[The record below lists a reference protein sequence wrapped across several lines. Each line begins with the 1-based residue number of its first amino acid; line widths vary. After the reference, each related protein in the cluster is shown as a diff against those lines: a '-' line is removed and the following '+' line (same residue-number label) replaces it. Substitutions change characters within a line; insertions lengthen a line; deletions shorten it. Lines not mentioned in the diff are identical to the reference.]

1 MTMGR
6 SAGLPSPDPLPVIA
20 TGVRLPWDDV
30 VEDPVAALADARL
43 RLGDTFVV
51 DSGDDRYLFLFSPL
65 GVAAL
70 YALPEETA
78 SKGVADWR
86 MLRRKLPDEV
96 FAGRRVL
103 PHQLFGREDVA
114 SYLRNV
120 ELAVETAADEL
131 GPEGEVDLF
140 ALSRRLGHRV
150 GLASWGGPGAAEG
163 ARFETLVRAFDQL
176 DGSES
181 FVHPDAM
188 AQVAATDKAAE
199 RAALAEVVAQLGLG
213 LGLEPAQGRVS
224 ESETGGHTL
233 FNRVVAAWADAAP
246 EEAATGVCL
255 DITLIHVASMSN
267 LFAALGWH
275 MVDLME
281 HPDEADAVRLGDVG
295 LAETCALE
303 STRMAQ
309 RSIMARYTLAPFS
322 IDLEE
327 GPLEIPAGMTVATLL
342 PLTNCSAAPGL
353 DRWDP
358 ARWNRRR
365 LRTPNGLAAAELVT
379 VFGHGGHSCPARPFS
394 LAAMTLTSR
403 RLLSQ
408 FRWEPSW
415 PAHPR
420 SGFRPD
426 RRRGAFGGAVPCPL
440 LATLSEGGRAWL
452 TNTNETNTKSNTMTQ
467 RRAPRCGSRSGGPC
481 TCRSIRRPTSS
492 RTRSASDWPHP
503 TTSGVNGPTWIRKAR
518 DGFGRA
524 SSPAPVSWRTSWPS
538 RLHTA

>member
-1 MTMGR
+1 VISGQ
-6 SAGLPSPDPLPVIA
+6 SAGLPSPDPLPAVA

-30 VEDPVAALADARL
+30 VEDPVATLAGARA
-43 RLGDTFVV
+43 RFGDTFVV

-70 YALPEETA
+70 YGLPEEAA

-103 PHQLFGREDVA
+103 PHQLFGRQDVA
-114 SYLRNV
+114 TYLRNV
-120 ELAVETAADEL
+120 ELAVKAAVDEL
-131 GPEGEVDLF
+131 GSEGEVDLF
-140 ALSRRLGHRV
+140 SLSRRLGHRV

-163 ARFETLVRAFDQL
+163 ERFEALIRAFDRL

-188 AQVAATDKAAE
+188 AHVAATDKAEE
-199 RAALAEVVAQLGLG
+199 RAALAEVAARLGP
-213 LGLEPAQGRVS
+213 GLERRRADGNKEEKEGRG
-224 ESETGGHTL
+224 EHTL
-233 FNRVVAAWADAAP
+233 FDRVVDSWADAAP
-246 EEAATGVCL
+246 EKAGTGICL

-275 MVDLME
+275 LVDLLE
-281 HPDEADAVRLGDVG
+281 HPDEAHQVRLGDTG

-309 RSIMARYTLAPFS
+309 RSIMARYTLAPFT
-322 IDLEE
+322 IELED
-327 GPLEIPAGMTVATLL
+327 GPLEIPSGMTIATLL

-353 DRWDP
+353 DHWDP
-358 ARWNRRR
+358 ARWDRRR
-365 LRTPNGLAAAELVT
+365 LRTPNALAAAELVT

-408 FRWEPSW
+408 FRWELCSSE
-415 PAHPR
+415 HPQTVR
-420 SGFRPD
+420 
-426 RRRGAFGGAVPCPL
+426 AQIGGVA
-440 LATLSEGGRAWL
+440 
-452 TNTNETNTKSNTMTQ
+452 
-467 RRAPRCGSRSGGPC
+467 
-481 TCRSIRRPTSS
+481 
-492 RTRSASDWPHP
+492 RSAEPC
-503 TTSGVNGPTWIRKAR
+503 RAR
-518 DGFGRA
+518 YRR
-524 SSPAPVSWRTSWPS
+524 W
-538 RLHTA
+538 

>member
-1 MTMGR
+1 MTRGQ
-6 SAGLPSPDPLPVIA
+6 SVGPPSPDPMPVIA
-20 TGVRLPWDDV
+20 AGVGLPWDDV
-30 VEDPVAALADARL
+30 VEDPVGVLAEARSL
-43 RLGDTFVV
+43 LGDTFVV

-70 YALPEETA
+70 YGLPEEKA

-86 MLRRKLPDEV
+86 MLRRKLPEEV

-114 SYLRNV
+114 AYLRNV
-120 ELAVETAADEL
+120 ESAVETAADEL
-131 GPEGEVDLF
+131 GSEGEVDLF
-140 ALSRRLGHRV
+140 SLSRRLGHRV

-163 ARFETLVRAFDQL
+163 ERFDTLVRAFDQL

-188 AQVAATDKAAE
+188 AYVAATDKAEE
-199 RAALAEVVAQLGLG
+199 RAALAEVTAQLGLG
-213 LGLEPAQGRVS
+213 LKQRRAS
-224 ESETGGHTL
+224 DHADADYML
-233 FNRVVAAWADAAP
+233 FDRVVDAWADAA
-246 EEAATGVCL
+246 EEAAMGICL

-275 MVDLME
+275 LVDLME
-281 HPDEADAVRLGDVG
+281 HPDEAEEVRLGETG

-309 RSIMARYTLAPFS
+309 RSIMARFTLASFS

-327 GPLEIPAGMTVATLL
+327 GPLEVPAGMTVATLL
-342 PLTNCSAAPGL
+342 PLTNRSAAPGL
-353 DRWDP
+353 DCWDP

-365 LRTPNGLAAAELVT
+365 LRTPNGLAAGELVT

-415 PAHPR
+415 SEHP
-420 SGFRPD
+420 D
-426 RRRGAFGGAVPCPL
+426 
-440 LATLSEGGRAWL
+440 
-452 TNTNETNTKSNTMTQ
+452 
-467 RRAPRCGSRSGGPC
+467 
-481 TCRSIRRPTSS
+481 
-492 RTRSASDWPHP
+492 
-503 TTSGVNGPTWIRKAR
+503 
-518 DGFGRA
+518 
-524 SSPAPVSWRTSWPS
+524 PVSAQIGGVARAAAPCRARYWR
-538 RLHTA
+538 R

>member
-1 MTMGR
+1 MTPRR
-6 SAGLPSPDPLPVIA
+6 SAGPPSPDPMPVIA
-20 TGVRLPWDDV
+20 EGVRLPWDAV
-30 VEDPVAALADARL
+30 VEDPVATLTDARA

-51 DSGDDRYLFLFSPL
+51 DSGDDRYLFLFSPM

-70 YALPEETA
+70 YGLPEENA

-120 ELAVETAADEL
+120 EMAVDTAADEL
-131 GPEGEVDLF
+131 GSEGEVDLF
-140 ALSRRLGHRV
+140 SLSRRLGHRV

-163 ARFETLVRAFDQL
+163 ERFETLVRAFDQL

-199 RAALAEVVAQLGLG
+199 RAALAEVTAQLGLG
-213 LGLEPAQGRVS
+213 LALQQERGRGSVGDGAGDG
-224 ESETGGHTL
+224 EHTL
-233 FNRVVAAWADAAP
+233 FNRVVDAWADAAP
-246 EEAATGVCL
+246 EDAVRGICL
-255 DITLIHVASMSN
+255 DIPLIHIASMSN

-275 MVDLME
+275 LVDLIE

-309 RSIMARYTLAPFS
+309 RSIMARFTLAPFT

-327 GPLEIPAGMTVATLL
+327 GPLEVPAGMTVATLL

-365 LRTPNGLAAAELVT
+365 LRTPNGLAVAELVT

-403 RLLSQ
+403 RLLSR
-408 FRWEPSW
+408 FDWEPSW
-415 PAHPR
+415 SVHP
-420 SGFRPD
+420 
-426 RRRGAFGGAVPCPL
+426 
-440 LATLSEGGRAWL
+440 E
-452 TNTNETNTKSNTMTQ
+452 
-467 RRAPRCGSRSGGPC
+467 
-481 TCRSIRRPTSS
+481 
-492 RTRSASDWPHP
+492 
-503 TTSGVNGPTWIRKAR
+503 
-518 DGFGRA
+518 
-524 SSPAPVSWRTSWPS
+524 PVSAQIGGVARAAAPCRARYWR
-538 RLHTA
+538 R

>member
-1 MTMGR
+1 MTPRR
-6 SAGLPSPDPLPVIA
+6 SAGPPSPDPMPAIA
-20 TGVRLPWDDV
+20 TAARLPWDAV
-30 VEDPVAALADARL
+30 VEDPVGTLAEART

-51 DSGDDRYLFLFSPL
+51 DSGDDRYLFVFSPA
-65 GVAAL
+65 GVAAF
-70 YALPEETA
+70 YALPEEKA

-96 FAGRRVL
+96 FDARRVL

-114 SYLRNV
+114 TYLRNV
-120 ELAVETAADEL
+120 EVAVAAAADEL

-140 ALSRRLGHRV
+140 SLSRRLGHRV

-163 ARFETLVRAFDQL
+163 ERFETLVRAFDQL

-188 AQVAATDKAAE
+188 AHVAATEKAEE
-199 RAALAEVVAQLGLG
+199 RQALTVITSQLGLG
-213 LGLEPAQGRVS
+213 LEQRR
-224 ESETGGHTL
+224 GHDEAHAL
-233 FNRVVAAWADAAP
+233 FDRVVGAWADAAP
-246 EEAATGVCL
+246 AAAATGACL

-275 MVDLME
+275 LVDLME
-281 HPDEADAVRLGDVG
+281 HPEVGEQVRLGDTG

-309 RSIMARYTLAPFS
+309 RSIMARFTLAPVTM
-322 IDLEE
+322 DLEQ
-327 GPLEIPAGMTVATLL
+327 GPLEIPPGMTVATLL
-342 PLTNCSAAPGL
+342 PLTNRSAAPGL

-365 LRTPNGLAAAELVT
+365 LRTPNGLPAAELVT

-408 FRWEPSW
+408 FRWELCSSE
-415 PAHPR
+415 HPEPVR
-420 SGFRPD
+420 
-426 RRRGAFGGAVPCPL
+426 AQIGGVA
-440 LATLSEGGRAWL
+440 
-452 TNTNETNTKSNTMTQ
+452 
-467 RRAPRCGSRSGGPC
+467 
-481 TCRSIRRPTSS
+481 
-492 RTRSASDWPHP
+492 RSAEPC
-503 TTSGVNGPTWIRKAR
+503 RAR
-518 DGFGRA
+518 Y
-524 SSPAPVSWRTSWPS
+524 WR
-538 RLHTA
+538 R

>member
-1 MTMGR
+1 M
-6 SAGLPSPDPLPVIA
+6 PVIA
-20 TGVRLPWDDV
+20 EGVRLPWDDV
-30 VEDPVAALADARL
+30 VEDPVAALAEARS

-51 DSGDDRYLFLFSPL
+51 DSGDDRYVFLFSPM

-70 YALPEETA
+70 YGLPEEAA

-114 SYLRNV
+114 TYLRNV
-120 ELAVETAADEL
+120 ESAVETAADEL

-140 ALSRRLGHRV
+140 SLSRRLGHRV

-163 ARFETLVRAFDQL
+163 GRFETLIGAFDQL

-199 RAALAEVVAQLGLG
+199 RAALAEVTAQLGLG
-213 LGLEPAQGRVS
+213 LALQHERGRAS
-224 ESETGGHTL
+224 AGDGDGEHTL
-233 FNRVVAAWADAAP
+233 FNRVVDAWADATP
-246 EEAATGVCL
+246 EDAATGICL

-275 MVDLME
+275 LVDLME
-281 HPDEADAVRLGDVG
+281 HPDEAEAVRLGDVG

-309 RSIMARYTLAPFS
+309 RSIMARFTLAPFTLD
-322 IDLEE
+322 IEE
-327 GPLEIPAGMTVATLL
+327 GPLDIPSGMTVATLL
-342 PLTNCSAAPGL
+342 PLTNCNAAPGL

-415 PAHPR
+415 SAHPEPVPAQIGGVAR
-420 SGFRPD
+420 AAAPCHARYW
-426 RRRGAFGGAVPCPL
+426 RR
-440 LATLSEGGRAWL
+440 
-452 TNTNETNTKSNTMTQ
+452 
-467 RRAPRCGSRSGGPC
+467 
-481 TCRSIRRPTSS
+481 
-492 RTRSASDWPHP
+492 
-503 TTSGVNGPTWIRKAR
+503 
-518 DGFGRA
+518 
-524 SSPAPVSWRTSWPS
+524 
-538 RLHTA
+538 

>member
-1 MTMGR
+1 MTPGR
-6 SAGLPSPDPLPVIA
+6 SVGPPSPDPLPVIA
-20 TGVRLPWDDV
+20 SGVRLPWDDV
-30 VEDPVAALADARL
+30 VEDPVATLADARS

-51 DSGDDRYLFLFSPL
+51 DSGADRYLFLFSPL

-70 YALPEETA
+70 YGLPEETA

-114 SYLRNV
+114 AYLRNV
-120 ELAVETAADEL
+120 EQAVEATADEL

-140 ALSRRLGHRV
+140 SLTRRLGHRV

-163 ARFETLVRAFDQL
+163 ERLETLIRAFDRL

-188 AQVAATDKAAE
+188 ARVAATDKAEE
-199 RAALAEVVAQLGLG
+199 RAALAEVTAQLGLG
-213 LGLEPAQGRVS
+213 LAQRRAS
-224 ESETGGHTL
+224 EGPTTKAGTHCSTGSSTRGPM
-233 FNRVVAAWADAAP
+233 RSP
-246 EEAATGVCL
+246 EEAATGICV

-275 MVDLME
+275 LVDLLE
-281 HPDEADAVRLGDVG
+281 HPDEAERVRLGETG

-309 RSIMARYTLAPFS
+309 RSIMARYTLAPFT

-327 GPLEIPAGMTVATLL
+327 GPLAIPAGMTVATLL
-342 PLTNCSAAPGL
+342 PLTNRSAAPGL
-353 DRWDP
+353 GRWDP
-358 ARWNRRR
+358 TRWNRRR

-394 LAAMTLTSR
+394 LSAMTLTSQ
-403 RLLSQ
+403 RLLSR

-415 PAHPR
+415 AQHPDPVPAQIGGVARAAAPCR
-420 SGFRPD
+420 ARY
-426 RRRGAFGGAVPCPL
+426 RRR
-440 LATLSEGGRAWL
+440 
-452 TNTNETNTKSNTMTQ
+452 
-467 RRAPRCGSRSGGPC
+467 
-481 TCRSIRRPTSS
+481 
-492 RTRSASDWPHP
+492 
-503 TTSGVNGPTWIRKAR
+503 
-518 DGFGRA
+518 
-524 SSPAPVSWRTSWPS
+524 
-538 RLHTA
+538 

>member
-1 MTMGR
+1 
-6 SAGLPSPDPLPVIA
+6 
-20 TGVRLPWDDV
+20 
-30 VEDPVAALADARL
+30 
-43 RLGDTFVV
+43 
-51 DSGDDRYLFLFSPL
+51 
-65 GVAAL
+65 
-70 YALPEETA
+70 
-78 SKGVADWR
+78 
-86 MLRRKLPDEV
+86 
-96 FAGRRVL
+96 VL

-120 ELAVETAADEL
+120 ESAVETAADEL

-140 ALSRRLGHRV
+140 SLSRRLGHRV

-163 ARFETLVRAFDQL
+163 GRFETLIGAFDQL

-199 RAALAEVVAQLGLG
+199 RAALAEVTAQLGLG
-213 LGLEPAQGRVS
+213 LALQHERGRGS
-224 ESETGGHTL
+224 GSAGDGEHTL
-233 FNRVVAAWADAAP
+233 FNRVVDAWADATP
-246 EEAATGVCL
+246 EDAATGICL

-275 MVDLME
+275 LVDLME
-281 HPDEADAVRLGDVG
+281 HPEEAEAVRLGDVG

-309 RSIMARYTLAPFS
+309 RSIMARFTLVPFTLD
-322 IDLEE
+322 IEE
-327 GPLEIPAGMTVATLL
+327 GPLDIPSGMTVATLL
-342 PLTNCSAAPGL
+342 PLTNCNAAPGL

-365 LRTPNGLAAAELVT
+365 LRTPNGLPTAELVT

-415 PAHPR
+415 SAHPE
-420 SGFRPD
+420 
-426 RRRGAFGGAVPCPL
+426 AVP
-440 LATLSEGGRAWL
+440 AQIGGVA
-452 TNTNETNTKSNTMTQ
+452 
-467 RRAPRCGSRSGGPC
+467 
-481 TCRSIRRPTSS
+481 
-492 RTRSASDWPHP
+492 RSAAPCH
-503 TTSGVNGPTWIRKAR
+503 AR
-518 DGFGRA
+518 Y
-524 SSPAPVSWRTSWPS
+524 WR
-538 RLHTA
+538 R

>member
-1 MTMGR
+1 M
-6 SAGLPSPDPLPVIA
+6 PVIA
-20 TGVRLPWDDV
+20 TGVRLPWDAV
-30 VEDPVAALADARL
+30 VEDPVATLADARL

-51 DSGDDRYLFLFSPL
+51 DSGDDRYLFLFSPM

-70 YALPEETA
+70 YGLPEEKA

-140 ALSRRLGHRV
+140 SLSRRLGHRV

-163 ARFETLVRAFDQL
+163 ERFETPRSAPSTSSTVRSPSCTPTPWRRWPPPTRPQ
-176 DGSES
+176 
-181 FVHPDAM
+181 
-188 AQVAATDKAAE
+188 E
-199 RAALAEVVAQLGLG
+199 RAALGEVMAQLGLG
-213 LGLEPAQGRVS
+213 LAQRRAGA
-224 ESETGGHTL
+224 SETGGNDGEGGGEHTL
-233 FNRVVAAWADAAP
+233 FDRVVDAWADAAP
-246 EEAATGVCL
+246 EEAATGICL

-275 MVDLME
+275 LVDLME
-281 HPDEADAVRLGDVG
+281 HPDEAEAVRLGDVG

-327 GPLEIPAGMTVATLL
+327 GPLEVPAGMTVATLL

-415 PAHPR
+415 SVHPDPVPAQIGGVARAAAPCR
-420 SGFRPD
+420 ARY
-426 RRRGAFGGAVPCPL
+426 RRR
-440 LATLSEGGRAWL
+440 
-452 TNTNETNTKSNTMTQ
+452 
-467 RRAPRCGSRSGGPC
+467 
-481 TCRSIRRPTSS
+481 
-492 RTRSASDWPHP
+492 
-503 TTSGVNGPTWIRKAR
+503 
-518 DGFGRA
+518 
-524 SSPAPVSWRTSWPS
+524 
-538 RLHTA
+538 